1 MCPVAMTESTATV
14 NLGSYHRSVLP
25 NNKSS
30 KFCFYA
36 FNLSTG
42 QTLPVTSRGNVL
54 SICMEDVQFA
64 PHGGESENKLVSEL
78 RDLIDDGTRAQGT
91 ASGQNEVTTQEN
103 SQCATRFRQ
112 CLRSI
117 LSLYS
122 DCTNNVHDVA
132 FIELTFSIE
141 DAPEFSNSFAAV
153 VPVIC
158 KNGVVSTML
167 PFHGSLWEE
176 PMSNQSKCFIQ
187 SSVIPDTL
195 NCDTRVT
202 QLRKVFRDRVI
213 MMSGKLLLKPFINIE
228 SGRETRPK
236 LKRAE
241 YMILRQNTET
251 YVSLLYGTLVSIG
264 RSHELMTEHEMCMLI
279 VQNVILTAVVI
290 FGHDSRVSSQ
300 ELINN
305 FFSILCYSMHLG
317 QLGNRSYRVDL
328 IGEDIRKR

>member
-1 MCPVAMTESTATV
+1 MTSNLTV
-14 NLGSYHRSVLP
+14 NLGSYHQSVLQ
-25 NNKSS
+25 NNKNS

-42 QTLPVTSRGNVL
+42 QTLPVTCHGNVL
-54 SICMEDVQFA
+54 SVRTEDVQFA
-64 PHGGESENKLVSEL
+64 PHGGESETKLVSEL
-78 RDLIDDGTRAQGT
+78 QELIGGDNSAQGT
-91 ASGQNEVTTQEN
+91 EADLSEVLTPEDTQ
-103 SQCATRFRQ
+103 CITKFRQ

-122 DCTNNVHDVA
+122 SCTNNVHDVA
-132 FIELTFSIE
+132 FIELTFSIQ

-158 KNGVVSTML
+158 KNGVVSVML

-176 PMSNQSKCFIQ
+176 PMENQSGCFIQ
-187 SSVIPDTL
+187 SPVIPDTA

-202 QLRKVFRDRVI
+202 QLRKVFRDRRL
-213 MMSGKLLLKPFINIE
+213 MMSGKIILAPFTNIE
-228 SGRETRPK
+228 NGRETRGK
-236 LKRAE
+236 LKRAK

-279 VQNVILTAVVI
+279 VHNVILTAVVI
-290 FGHDSRVSSQ
+290 FGHASRVSSQ

-317 QLGNRSYRVDL
+317 QLGRRSYRVDL

>member
-1 MCPVAMTESTATV
+1 MCPVVMTESTATV

-30 KFCFYA
+30 IFCFYA

-54 SICMEDVQFA
+54 SIRTDDVQFA
-64 PHGGESENKLVSEL
+64 PHGGEIENKLVSEL
-78 RDLIDDGTRAQGT
+78 RNLLDDDTRAQGIE
-91 ASGQNEVTTQEN
+91 SDRITTPEI

-176 PMSNQSKCFIQ
+176 PMSNQSNCFIQ
-187 SSVIPDTL
+187 SSVIPDTV

-213 MMSGKLLLKPFINIE
+213 MMSGKLLLQPFTNIE
-228 SGRETRPK
+228 NGRETRAK
-236 LKRAE
+236 LKRAQ

-279 VQNVILTAVVI
+279 VQNVILTAVII